1 MPKQSRT
8 SDPSTVASSR
18 VRRPLA
24 AKIILMVLLFVIPLV
39 GVTIYFLLKGPN
51 KDIAFAVQEKKGNAF
66 LRPLERLL
74 DAVPRRQISAGDA
87 QAGAQADTEIDTAL
101 TTLIEV
107 QSRLGQ
113 DLSFTVDG
121 LAQSKRSAADPAA
134 IKNLWESVRRAPA
147 GDKETQEKHVQLLS
161 AVADAITHAG
171 DKSNLIL
178 DPDLDSYYLMDVTL
192 NTIPQISR
200 RLASLGQA
208 LKSSESLDNDVRRQ
222 LAVFAAQIGD
232 DIAAIR
238 AKFDIMEAEDP
249 NFYGSSPT
257 LRANTN
263 VALGDAARNVEKLL
277 DLLKSIST
285 SSDTNLDSKTTI
297 TGLTKA
303 TLEARS
309 SLSQLW
315 GKSVGE
321 LDTLLDLRISS
332 LAGTRLTGLL
342 ITAGLLLA
350 ASLVA
355 YFILRTI
362 TRPVAA
368 LSNTVAQ
375 VAAGDESARAPVIS
389 EDEIGQLAGAFNT
402 MVVDRSAARQ
412 ALQNENARLQSN
424 IQDLL
429 ITVSDASDGK
439 LDVRAKVTEG
449 ALGNLADALNLML
462 ENVGDLVGQAKGA
475 SDQVASSA
483 QQIEGAASQLERSA
497 GAQVE
502 EMQQTSQ
509 GVQNLAGQADIVL
522 RNCQSATTAAQT
534 AHESAEKGFRS
545 VQQVVDG
552 MQRIREIVQAN
563 SKKIKRLGDRSLE
576 ISQIVKFI
584 SEISAKTDILAL
596 NAAIEASRAGEQG
609 RGFTVV
615 AEEVR
620 ALADRTRSL
629 TLQIEGLVSNIQTET
644 AEAVVQMEEQTS
656 EVERGAQ
663 TAVGA
668 GQALESIVAASD
680 QSAQIVQ
687 TINKAAEQQ
696 AASTGQMLSS
706 VESVN
711 KLVANT
717 LAQVRQASDISKSL
731 AQVSKSLTSQLDQFE
746 VSRS

>member
-1 MPKQSRT
+1 MPKQSKT
-8 SDPSTVASSR
+8 QAPVADVTTR
-18 VRRPLA
+18 VRRPLV
-24 AKIILMVLLFVIPLV
+24 AKIVLTVLLFVIPLV

-51 KDIAFAVQEKKGNAF
+51 KDIEFAVQEKKGNAF

-74 DAVPRRQISAGDA
+74 DAVPRRQLSAGDA
-87 QAGAQADTEIDTAL
+87 KASTQVDTEIDAAL
-101 TTLIEV
+101 SSLSEV
-107 QSRLGQ
+107 QSRLGE
-113 DLSFTVDG
+113 DLLFTVDG
-121 LAQSKRSAADPAA
+121 LAKAGRSSADPAT
-134 IKNLWESVRRAPA
+134 IKNMLESLRNASA
-147 GDKETQEKHVQLLS
+147 GEKETQAKYDQLVNAIS
-161 AVADAITHAG
+161 TAITHAG

-178 DPDLDSYYLMDVTL
+178 DPDLDSYYVMDVTL
-192 NTIPQISR
+192 NTLPQMSR
-200 RLASLGQA
+200 RLAALGIF
-208 LKSSESLDNDVRRQ
+208 LKSPEAQNNANRAQ

-232 DIAAIR
+232 DIEAIR
-238 AKFDIMEAEDP
+238 NKFEIIESEDP

-263 VALGDAARNVEKLL
+263 VALGDAGRNVDKLL
-277 DLLKSIST
+277 ELLKPAST
-285 SSDTNLDSKTTI
+285 GTDSKLDFTSME
-297 TGLTKA
+297 KA
-303 TLEARS
+303 AADARS

-321 LDTLLDLRISS
+321 LDALLDLRVNS
-332 LAGTRLTGLL
+332 LANTRLTGLL

-362 TRPVAA
+362 TGPVAA
-368 LSNTVAQ
+368 LSTAVAK
-375 VAAGDESARAPVIS
+375 VSEGDESARAPVIS
-389 EDEIGQLAGAFNT
+389 QDEIGQLAEAFNS
-402 MVVDRSAARQ
+402 MVMDRSAARQ
-412 ALQNENARLQSN
+412 ALQNENARLQAN

-429 ITVSDASDGK
+429 LTVSDASDGK

-462 ENVGDLVGQAKGA
+462 ENVGDLVSQAKTA
-475 SDQVASSA
+475 SDQVANSA
-483 QQIEGAASQLERSA
+483 QQIEGAASLLERSA

-509 GVQNLAGQADIVL
+509 GVQNLSGQADIVL

-534 AHESAEKGFRS
+534 THESAEKGFRS

-629 TLQIEGLVSNIQTET
+629 TAQIEGLVSNIQTET

-680 QSAQIVQ
+680 ESAQIVQ

-696 AASTGQMLSS
+696 AASTGKMLTS
-706 VESVN
+706 VESVTQ
-711 KLVANT
+711 LVSNT
-717 LAQVRQASDISKSL
+717 LAQVRQASDISKAL
-731 AQVSKSLTSQLDQFE
+731 AQVSKSLTTQLNQFE
-746 VSRS
+746 VSRN